1 MKKIR
6 VNLDRRS
13 NLSYDI
19 FIESNIFDRIGLL
32 IAKKNVA
39 QRYIVISD
47 SNVSSIYGEKFLEM
61 LI

>member
-19 FIESNIFDRIGLL
+19 FIENDILDRIGLL
-32 IAKKNVA
+32 IAKKMWPGD
-39 QRYIVISD
+39 I
-47 SNVSSIYGEKFLEM
+47 
-61 LI
+61 